1 MSGVNLFI
9 GCDPGASGAL
19 AAVDA
24 DGVPRGWIRGDA
36 TDRDLLDWLLSLGT
50 LRMTAGMLENA
61 FAVLEEVGPKP
72 RIGGDGQRVSMGAK
86 SAFTFGG
93 SYRALAMALTAV
105 GVPFE
110 RVLPAK
116 WQAAMRCLSRGDKN
130 VTKRRAQELFPGT
143 AIRITHQNADAL
155 LLAEYARRLRLGD
168 GARGPAANK
177 ETQGGQ

>member
-1 MSGVNLFI
+1 MVFI

-19 AAVDA
+19 AAVNES
-24 DGVPRGWIRGDA
+24 GVPRGWIRGDA
-36 TDRDLLDWLLSLGT
+36 TDRDILDWLLSFGAGWMDSGT
-50 LRMTAGMLENA
+50 LEGA

-105 GVPFE
+105 RVPFE

-143 AIRITHQNADAL
+143 SIRITHQNADAL
-155 LLAEYARRLRLGD
+155 LLAEYARRIR
-168 GARGPAANK
+168 PADRPAQ
-177 ETQGGQ
+177 ETPGNE